1 MKRLAD
7 FIFGVFLLFVVL
19 IMTIAH
25 FILKPFGIKIIK
37 EVK

>member
-1 MKRLAD
+1 MRKVID

-25 FILKPFGIKIIK
+25 FILKPFGIKIIR